1 MWADMPT
8 GEKSIVLWD
17 EHRRN
22 WGHLVVSHTS
32 PLFLLHGDC
41 QRRSPLVLEEQ
52 RDKEKC

>member
-8 GEKSIVLWD
+8 GVKSIVLWD